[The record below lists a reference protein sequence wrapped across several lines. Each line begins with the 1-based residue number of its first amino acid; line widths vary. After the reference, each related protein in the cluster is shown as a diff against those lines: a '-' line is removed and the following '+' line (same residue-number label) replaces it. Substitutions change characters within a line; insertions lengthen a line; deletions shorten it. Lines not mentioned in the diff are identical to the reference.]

1 MVNRRKMNA
10 QLKALLQSY
19 GRSVLGAA
27 IALYMSGVTDPGKLA
42 LSLVAAI
49 APVAIRYFNPNDKAF
64 GKAPK
69 AEEVDAAL
77 KTASAESDAVKVLTE
92 AYAKAVTT
100 AKRAPA
106 KKPAAKK
113 APNK

>member
-1 MVNRRKMNA
+1 MNA

-27 IALYMSGVTDPGKLA
+27 IALYLSGVTDPGKLA
-42 LSLVAAI
+42 LALVAAL
-49 APVAIRYFNPNDKAF
+49 APVAIRYLNPNDKAF

-77 KTASAESDAVKVLTE
+77 KSASAESEAVRVLTE
-92 AYAKAVTT
+92 AYVKAN
-100 AKRAPA
+100 AAASK

-113 APNK
+113 PPTK

>member
-1 MVNRRKMNA
+1 MNA

-42 LSLVAAI
+42 LSLVAAL

-69 AEEVDAAL
+69 VADVDAAL
-77 KTASAESDAVKVLTE
+77 ATANAESDAVKVLTE
-92 AYAKAVTT
+92 AYTKAAT
-100 AKRAPA
+100 AAVKKAPA

-113 APNK
+113 APTK